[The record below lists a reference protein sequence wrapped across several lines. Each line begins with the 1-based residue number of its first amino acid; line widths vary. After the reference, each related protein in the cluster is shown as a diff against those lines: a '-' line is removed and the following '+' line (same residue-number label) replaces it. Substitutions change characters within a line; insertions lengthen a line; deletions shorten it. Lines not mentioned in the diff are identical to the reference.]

1 MNLKLTLAVVATTA
15 IAACGGSDGKTFTLS
30 SGTNTYK
37 LSDVHAVDPD
47 NCDLANVFV
56 DGDLIPVTVTDT
68 TATFAFSS
76 NTARQPAATISG
88 NDLQD
93 GSQSFDVN
101 YSTEPGLSSQFDCV
115 ETTTLTVSGTLLEDD
130 KFSGQLIKQN
140 VKKSGAC
147 NLADL
152 ASAVGYKTFPC
163 SSTLTFT
170 AEKQ

>member
-15 IAACGGSDGKTFTLS
+15 IAACGGSDGETFTLS
-30 SGTNTYK
+30 SGTSTYK
-37 LSDVHAVDPD
+37 LSDVHAIDPD
-47 NCDLANVFV
+47 NCDLASAFA
-56 DGDLIPVTVTDT
+56 DGDTIQVTVSGS
-68 TATFAFSS
+68 TATFEFSS

-88 NDLQD
+88 NDLQQ
-93 GSQSFDVN
+93 GSKTFDVDYN
-101 YSTEPGLSSQFDCV
+101 SEGASAFDCV
-115 ETTTLTVSGTLLEDD
+115 ETTTLTASGTLLEDD
-130 KFSGQLIKQN
+130 KFSGQLIKKN

-152 ASAVGYKTFPC
+152 TAAVGYKTFPC